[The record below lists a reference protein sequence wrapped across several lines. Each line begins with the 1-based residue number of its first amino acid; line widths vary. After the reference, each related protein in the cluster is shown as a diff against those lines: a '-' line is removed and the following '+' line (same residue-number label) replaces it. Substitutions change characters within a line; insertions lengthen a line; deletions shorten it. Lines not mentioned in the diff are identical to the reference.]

1 MSKKSEEAL
10 NALIK
15 PIRNWLK
22 GNNKRN
28 ALVILSEPRAK
39 THLVLA
45 TNTTG
50 NDMIPDMGLIVGM
63 EPQLTDV
70 LLMIHDFAMDIEP
83 ATPHEPDWEDTIDFT
98 ASSSGRPDP
107 EDDTPAENSYSRQA
121 VGAPSVNQQSVC
133 DGESVGQGDNSYER
147 RGCESYRALAQAQP
161 ISR

>member
-1 MSKKSEEAL
+1 MKCNSEKRL
-10 NALIK
+10 NNLIK
-15 PIRNWLK
+15 PIRKWLA

-39 THLVLA
+39 TQLGLA

-50 NDMIPDMGLIVGM
+50 NDMIPDMGMIVGM

-83 ATPHEPDWEDTIDFT
+83 LQEPVTDWEDTIDFT

-107 EDDTPAENSYSRQA
+107 EDDAPADA
-121 VGAPSVNQQSVC
+121 
-133 DGESVGQGDNSYER
+133 ESKSNHCRTILETLSGDK
-147 RGCESYRALAQAQP
+147 
-161 ISR
+161 

>member
-83 ATPHEPDWEDTIDFT
+83 LQEPVTDWEDTINYT
-98 ASSSGRPDP
+98 ASSSGRPFDYD
-107 EDDTPAENSYSRQA
+107 EQNDL
-121 VGAPSVNQQSVC
+121 APQSQHI
-133 DGESVGQGDNSYER
+133 EPLLR
-147 RGCESYRALAQAQP
+147 
-161 ISR
+161 

>member
-1 MSKKSEEAL
+1 MSKKNEEAL

-15 PIRNWLK
+15 PIRKWLA

-28 ALVILSEPRAK
+28 ALVILSEPRGT

-70 LLMIHDFAMDIEP
+70 LLIIHDIAMDIEP
-83 ATPHEPDWEDTIDFT
+83 VTPHEPDWEDTIDYT
-98 ASSSGRPDP
+98 ASSSGRP
-107 EDDTPAENSYSRQA
+107 E
-121 VGAPSVNQQSVC
+121 
-133 DGESVGQGDNSYER
+133 
-147 RGCESYRALAQAQP
+147 
-161 ISR
+161 